1 MIRLQLTPLN
11 NVQDAQAMLQTAIGV
26 ELGTLPPY
34 LYALY
39 SIKPGTNAA
48 AAQRIKS
55 IAIQEMVHMCLVCNI
70 LNALGGKP
78 VLDPQKYP
86 GPLPGDIGPEGGEP
100 LTLHLYPFSVEAM
113 KQGMDIEQPAEVPD
127 IPIQQH
133 LALAHEEKSVT
144 IGHFYTILDAFLS
157 TLPATDW
164 TPGRNQIVDN
174 QFLAGQIFAVN
185 NYSAA
190 KKAIR
195 EIVSEGE
202 GSKEGTTKFD
212 PLDFKKEVAHYYRF
226 GEIFHDK
233 VLTKADNP
241 LHYAWGPAPL
251 GVDWSGAYPAI
262 SDPGT
267 HDFSRDSPTAQAAQA
282 ACNAAFTAMVVALQR
297 AVNGQDGALGEAV
310 RMMFHLRVA
319 AMHALTVPLANRAL
333 VAGPAFLFEPT
344 TAGEAP

>member
-11 NVQDAQAMLQTAIGV
+11 TVQDARAMLQKAIGV
-26 ELGTLPPY
+26 EFGTLPPY

-39 SIKPGTNAA
+39 SIKPGTNAE

-55 IAIQEMVHMCLVCNI
+55 IAMQEMVHMCLACNI

-78 VLDPQKYP
+78 VLHPQKYP
-86 GPLPGDIGPEGGEP
+86 GPLPADIGPEGGEP

-113 KQGMDIEQPAEVPD
+113 EQGMAIEQPEEVPD

-133 LALAHEEKSVT
+133 LAAALEGKSVT
-144 IGHFYTILDAFLS
+144 IGHFYRILDAFLS
-157 TLPATDW
+157 TLPPTDW

-174 QFLAGQIFAVN
+174 QFLAGQILAVN
-185 NYSAA
+185 NYPAA
-190 KKAIR
+190 HKAIR

-202 GSKEGTTKFD
+202 GSQKGTKVN
-212 PLDFKKEVAHYYRF
+212 PLDFQNEVAHYYRF

-241 LHYAWGPAPL
+241 TGYAWGPAKL

-262 SDPGT
+262 NDPGA
-267 HDFSRDSPTAQAAQA
+267 HDFSRDSPAAQAAQA

-319 AMHALTVPLANRAL
+319 AQHAFTVPLAHPAR
-333 VAGPAFLFEPT
+333 VAGPGFLFEPT
-344 TAGEAP
+344 SAGEAR